1 MPTIWIGA
9 WLLVAWAAPARSRSR
24 VYPLRRF
31 HSLTVSQQLAF
42 WLQFCSL
49 SWCCRQNRRAEY
61 VSAFWHVLNWGEVN
75 RRLLAAVAAR
85 GWELRVPP
93 SQEDVREL

>member
-1 MPTIWIGA
+1 MSLMRDPRSTAFCG
-9 WLLVAWAAPARSRSR
+9 LLT
-24 VYPLRRF
+24 
-31 HSLTVSQQLAF
+31 SLVS
-42 WLQFCSL
+42 
-49 SWCCRQNRRAEY
+49 CRQNRRAEY